1 VVWSKNICNLP
12 LSRNS
17 VQQPVARIPVTGE
30 HFEVKVLPN
39 PSATNFRILVET
51 YSKSLVQIRLLDA
64 AGRVLGVYSNVS
76 PHSIITVG
84 DKFIKG
90 IYFAEVILGNQHKV
104 VKLVK
109 L

>member
-1 VVWSKNICNLP
+1 MRLP
-12 LSRNS
+12 E
-17 VQQPVARIPVTGE
+17 TGD

-39 PSATNFRILVET
+39 PSTINFRILVET
-51 YSKSLVQIRLLDA
+51 YSKSLMQIRLLDA
-64 AGRVLGVYSNVS
+64 SGRVLGVYSNVS
-76 PHSIITVG
+76 PYSIITVG

-90 IYFAEVILGNQHKV
+90 IYYAEVILDNQRKV